1 MPVNEV
7 VWPLEP
13 HSKGKHD
20 LLREY
25 LPLWLRILGTWHGDL
40 VLYDG
45 FAGPGEYKDG
55 EEGSPIIM
63 LNAAADYAIQRPG
76 ARVHCVFVDNERE
89 RVDHLERLVDGVGRP
104 GGVDVNILY
113 GEFADEVTKT
123 LRSIARRQNE
133 GGSIP
138 SFFMIDTFGIKG
150 VPFSVLSALLALDK
164 SECLFTLMWDAI
176 VRFREHDNLEAYMLE
191 LFGDS
196 EWRGRSGDELKEYA
210 YPRFEQ
216 RLRDAGAKYV
226 LVFDLWKEG
235 RHIYSLFFAT
245 KGIKGCHKMKEAI
258 WKVDPTGSY
267 TFRGGKSGQNR
278 LAMTFDHSGL
288 RDDLRAEFGF
298 GWVSV
303 EQADEFVQGDRTR
316 FHSGHLRKETLS
328 PLERGKVIEVDRP
341 EGGRGFSP
349 GKGIQF
355 RFLEDPKPPPR
366 QGSLGL

>member
-7 VWPLEP
+7 VWTLEP

-25 LPLWLRILGTWHGDL
+25 LPLWLQILGTWHGDL

-63 LNAAADYAIQRPG
+63 LRAARDYVSQHPKG
-76 ARVHCVFVDNERE
+76 RVRCVFVDNERE
-89 RVDHLERLVDGVGRP
+89 RVDHLKKLVDGENRP
-104 GGVDVNILY
+104 AGLDVNILY
-113 GEFADEVTKT
+113 GEFAGEVTNT
-123 LRSIARRQNE
+123 LRAIARHQNE
-133 GGSIP
+133 GGSVP
-138 SFFMIDTFGIKG
+138 SFFMIDPFGIKG
-150 VPFSVLSALLALDK
+150 VPFSALSDLLALDK

-176 VRFREHDNLEAYMLE
+176 LRHSEHPTFEEYMLE

-196 EWRGRSGDELKEYA
+196 GWRGLSGGRLKEYV

-226 LVFDLWKEG
+226 LVFHLWKEG

-245 KGIKGCHKMKEAI
+245 KGIMGCHKMKEAI

-267 TFRGGKSGQNR
+267 TFRGAKPGQNQFD
-278 LAMTFDHSGL
+278 LHFDHSGL
-288 RDDLRAEFGF
+288 GDDLRAEFGF
-298 GWVSV
+298 EWVTV
-303 EQADEFVQGDRTR
+303 EQAYAFVQGDRTW
-316 FHSGHLRKETLS
+316 FHPGHLRKGTLY
-328 PLERGKVIEVDRP
+328 PLEREGVIEVERP
-341 EGGRGFSP
+341 KG
-349 GKGIQF
+349 GKGFPTDKGIRF
-355 RFLEDPKPPPR
+355 RFRDVPKPPPR
-366 QGSLGL
+366 QESLDL